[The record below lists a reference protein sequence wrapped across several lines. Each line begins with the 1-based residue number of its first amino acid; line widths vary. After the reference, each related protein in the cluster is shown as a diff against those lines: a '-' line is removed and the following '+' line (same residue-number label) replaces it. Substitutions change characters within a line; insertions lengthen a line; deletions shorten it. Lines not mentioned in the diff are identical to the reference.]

1 MTPPLT
7 IPVILV
13 TAPKLG
19 AAGVRR
25 MEEAGARFMF
35 LTGTKDSA
43 EIESLMA
50 AHPFDAVISRTLDL
64 SATAMQSCPTLKVIT
79 KHGVGVSNIDVEAAT
94 RLRIPV
100 YVTPGANSQ
109 SVAELALALMLAA
122 ARRVAWMDRE
132 LRAGRWSR
140 AQDGLQLSGRT
151 LGLVGFGQIGQRLG
165 RAALALGMTV
175 VAFDPLY
182 DPAKIGEVDGVT
194 LLPSLNDLLRQ
205 SHIVSLHVPLTAATR
220 GMIGRT
226 QFELMPPQGILI
238 NTARGR
244 VVNEPDLI
252 AALKS
257 GHLFAAGL
265 DTTHDEPIAPDSEL
279 LRMDNVV
286 LTPHVGASTPD
297 ALDAV
302 ALAAA
307 NNVLG
312 YLSGDR
318 PDVGWCLNPQVLRG

>member
-1 MTPPLT
+1 LSL
-7 IPVILV
+7 ILV

-25 MEEAGARFMF
+25 MEEAGARFLF
-35 LTGTKDSA
+35 LTGAKDSA

-50 AHPFDAVISRTLDL
+50 VHPFDAVISRTLDL
-64 SATAMQSCPTLKVIT
+64 TAQAMQSCPTLKVIT

-109 SVAELALALMLAA
+109 SVAELALALLLAA

-140 AQDGLQLSGRT
+140 VQDGLQLSGRT

-175 VAFDPLY
+175 VAYDPLY
-182 DPAKIGEVDGVT
+182 DPAKTGAHEIDGVA

-205 SHIVSLHVPLTAATR
+205 SHVVSLHVPLTATTR
-220 GMIGRT
+220 AMIGRE
-226 QFELMPPQGILI
+226 QFGLMPPQGILI

-257 GHLFAAGL
+257 GHLYAAGL

-279 LRMDNVV
+279 LRMGNVV

-312 YLSGDR
+312 YLNGNR
-318 PDVGWCLNPQVLRG
+318 PDVGWCLNPQVLPA